1 MTPQQDVPQHIK
13 TTETFVRLYV
23 LLSQHLDRCHD
34 EGAKSASPESEF
46 QMHLTSTRT
55 EAAQLSSNNRVVK
68 DKVEDEYENILN
80 LGAAYVKDPN
90 DERTKDQLLQE
101 RAVLRIKMLTLSDLL
116 AVFRSSD

>member
-1 MTPQQDVPQHIK
+1 MTQQQDAPQHIK

-34 EGAKSASPESEF
+34 EGAKSAFPESEF
-46 QMHLTSTRT
+46 QEHLAETQK
-55 EAAQLSSNNRVVK
+55 EAAKLFSNNRVVK
-68 DKVEDEYENILN
+68 DKVEAEYERILN
-80 LGAAYVKDPN
+80 LASAYVNAPN

-101 RAVLRIKMLTLSDLL
+101 RKMLGVKMLTLSDLL

>member
-34 EGAKSASPESEF
+34 EGAKSAYPESEF
-46 QMHLTSTRT
+46 QMHLTRTRT